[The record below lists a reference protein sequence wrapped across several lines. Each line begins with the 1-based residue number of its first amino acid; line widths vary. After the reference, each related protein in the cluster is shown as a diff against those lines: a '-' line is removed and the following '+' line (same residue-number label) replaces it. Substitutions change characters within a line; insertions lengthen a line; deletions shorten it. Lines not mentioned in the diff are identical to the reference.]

1 MNFRLL
7 AEILRHRDRRD
18 AVNDQIVAWRKG
30 FRRRRAAKQKGAMK
44 NEVSRAMRWM
54 FICRFYGRPLL
65 ETGQRPLMSRFW
77 DHGNSDRHVVGAEE
91 YFDRNDALVG

>member
-1 MNFRLL
+1 MPSMTRLL
-7 AEILRHRDRRD
+7 PGVR
-18 AVNDQIVAWRKG
+18 VFGVG
-30 FRRRRAAKQKGAMK
+30 SAAKQRGAIK